1 VIYNRKK
8 NFFKGFQGQ
17 FLAVKSASVD
27 RVGLVS

>member
-1 VIYNRKK
+1 MRKK
-8 NFFKGFQGQ
+8 KFFFKGFQGQ